1 MNRDLIRQSPEAALD
16 NPETMALLQK
26 DALQGLKDLYH
37 FDKYILDYK
46 DMEIEPHREMCD
58 RVQYGWKTPNN
69 PDGKNKKLLLEP
81 RGSFKSSVVTVGY
94 SLQNVVLNP
103 DIRILIASEKLSN
116 AQKFLGEIKGHIERN
131 EYFRL
136 LYGIMDS
143 NKDDA
148 VWNSNEIVV
157 STRKVNKKEP
167 TISTAG
173 VEVTKVGMHYDLI
186 IVDDPVSQ
194 SNVTSKEQI
203 DKVFAWYRLL
213 LSMLD
218 PGGRLIIIGTR
229 WDYGDLY
236 GTLQEYPHCEMFDIL
251 IRKAEWEETN
261 EKTGETETKYLFPTR
276 LTREFL
282 DETKRS
288 QGTYI
293 YSCQYLNEPVADE
306 DATFREEWFKYYIEE
321 DLRHIDMTKFMTVDP
336 AISLEKAADFTAF
349 VICGVD
355 RENNIYILH
364 IDRGHYQPAELIKKI
379 FEYYARYGLEAVG
392 VEMNVFQKTL
402 KYQINDEMRA
412 KKMFINLIELKNNK
426 TQAKEDRI
434 RALQPRYEQ
443 GTIYHRKN
451 DPLIGELEFELLR
464 FPKGKHDDIADAEA
478 SLLEIIYEPKPYTED
493 DEKDKPKYINKIT
506 RW

>member
-1 MNRDLIRQSPEAALD
+1 MDRDLIRQTPEAASD
-16 NPETMALLQK
+16 PEIMKLLQK
-26 DALQGLKDLYH
+26 DALKGLEDLYH

-46 DMEIEPHREMCD
+46 DMEEQPHREMCD
-58 RVQYGWKTPNN
+58 LVQYGWKTPDN
-69 PDGKNKKLLLEP
+69 PGGKNKKLILEP

-94 SLQNVVLNP
+94 SLYNIVLNP

-116 AQKFLGEIKGHIERN
+116 AQKFLGEIKGHMERN

-136 LYGIMDS
+136 LYGNMDT
-143 NKDDA
+143 KDDT

-194 SNVTSKEQI
+194 SNVSTKEQI
-203 DKVFAWYRLL
+203 DKVFSWYRLL

-236 GTLQEYPHCEMFDIL
+236 GTLQEYPHNEMFDI
-251 IRKAEWEETN
+251 IVRKAEWATTNEET
-261 EKTGETETKYLFPTR
+261 GEEEMNYLFPSR

-282 DETKRS
+282 EETKKA
-288 QGTYI
+288 QGSYI
-293 YSCQYLNEPVADE
+293 FSCQYLNEPVPE
-306 DATFREEWFKYYIEE
+306 SDATFKPEWFKYYIDE
-321 DLRHIDMTKFMTVDP
+321 DLKHIDMAKFMCIDP
-336 AISLEKAADFTAF
+336 AISLEQSADMTAF
-349 VICGVD
+349 VIGGVD
-355 RENNIYILH
+355 YLNNIYILH
-364 IDRGHYQPAELIKKI
+364 IDRGHYQPSEIVKKT
-379 FEYYARYGLEAVG
+379 FEYNSRYSLEAIGLETV
-392 VEMNVFQKTL
+392 VFQKTL
-402 KYQINDEMRA
+402 KYQINDEMRLR
-412 KKMFINLIELKNNK
+412 KSFLNLIELKNNK
-426 TQAKEDRI
+426 DTSKNDRI

-443 GTIYHRKN
+443 GTIIHRKN
-451 DPLIGELEFELLR
+451 DPLIGELEFQLLR
-464 FPKGKHDDIADAEA
+464 FPKSKNDDIMDAEA
-478 SLLEIIYEPKPYTED
+478 SLLEIIYPPSRNKND
-493 DEKDKPKYINKIT
+493 DDDKPKQKYINKIT